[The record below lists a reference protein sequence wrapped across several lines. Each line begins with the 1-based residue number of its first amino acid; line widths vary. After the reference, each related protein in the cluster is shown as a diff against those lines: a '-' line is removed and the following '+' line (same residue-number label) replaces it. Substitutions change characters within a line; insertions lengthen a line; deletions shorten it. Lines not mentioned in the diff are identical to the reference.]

1 MKVKILN
8 PAELDPKK
16 LEEKYDQRKAFHFKA
31 LENLASLPFI
41 TKDDS
46 CRYLWVQ
53 EREIAIVLSLTAA
66 LDCKPVNAFSGD
78 NCCQQVRRKPV
89 QAES

>member
-8 PAELDPKK
+8 PAELDPKRLK
-16 LEEKYDQRKAFHFKA
+16 ENYDQRKAFHFKA

-46 CRYLWVQ
+46 CWYLWVQ
-53 EREIAIVLSLTAA
+53 EREIVLSLTAA

-78 NCCQQVRRKPV
+78 NCCQQGRRKPV